1 MSPLTLAF
9 LGDAV
14 YEVLVREQ
22 IVSSGSAP
30 INTLHK
36 MSVDKVCAKA
46 QSKAVDSLLYI
57 LTEEEA
63 EILKRGRN
71 ANSAKVPKSSTANDY
86 RKATGLESLFGY
98 LYLNGKIKRINEIFS
113 YIYQINENDILKD
126 DK

>member
-9 LGDAV
+9 WVMRYMRFWSESRLFHQAV
-14 YEVLVREQ
+14 HLLTRFIKCLSIKCVRRL
-22 IVSSGSAP
+22 S
-30 INTLHK
+30 LK
-36 MSVDKVCAKA
+36 
-46 QSKAVDSLLYI
+46 QSIHCFTI